1 MSIYFGDK
9 IRNARKAK
17 GLTQKQLAQL
27 INVKNTAI
35 SNWENDLN
43 KPDPDSIK
51 LLCNVLNVPVSY
63 FFESDEAYNSL
74 DMQLKAIDFA
84 LYGEVKDLTEDEKQ
98 DILDFIKFKK
108 SQRKE

>member
-43 KPDPDSIK
+43 KPDPDSIE
-51 LLCNVLNVPVSY
+51 LLCNALNVPVSY
-63 FFESDEAYNSL
+63 FFESDEGYNSL
-74 DMQLKAIDFA
+74 DMQLKDIDFA